1 MEGLLTN
8 VNQASW
14 IMKKDFLA
22 FDWECSSDEM
32 YLEHFFLDLANV
44 RKGSG
49 VIRKAFG
56 KPRVWPMFQEA
67 RYWEAVRVDPRH
79 GLEDSMD

>member
-8 VNQASW
+8 VNQGSW
-14 IMKKDFLA
+14 LTKKDFLA
-22 FDWECSSDEM
+22 LDQECSSDELD
-32 YLEHFFLDLANV
+32 LEHYCRDLANV

-49 VIRKAFG
+49 VIRK
-56 KPRVWPMFQEA
+56 KPRVWPMFQQA